1 MWLLVS
7 DGLICWDFP
16 MQPSLGFTLKGMKK
30 SYYLVDKSLGL
41 MGRKRKHWLHSKY
54 TEVHLGGRK
63 CYSSR
68 RPHPVPWAHQSWT
81 INHWKNISWSD
92 KSQFRLWHS
101 DGRIRIWNKQYESVD
116 QCNDFTA
123 LWGRHLNTAITEYCA
138 GHVQTFMTLVCP
150 FPDGDMT
157 WTTVRDRKL
166 LSCKIISLW
175 DC

>member
-16 MQPSLGFTLKGMKK
+16 IQLSLGFTLKGMKK

-41 MGRKRKHWLHSKY
+41 MGRKHKHWLHSKY

-63 CYSSR
+63 GYSSR

-92 KSQFRLWHS
+92 KSQFTLWHS

-123 LWGRHLNTAITEYCA
+123 LWGHHLNTPRQQSIVLA
-138 GHVQTFMTLVCP
+138 VSRP
-150 FPDGDMT
+150 
-157 WTTVRDRKL
+157 
-166 LSCKIISLW
+166 LW
-175 DC
+175 P